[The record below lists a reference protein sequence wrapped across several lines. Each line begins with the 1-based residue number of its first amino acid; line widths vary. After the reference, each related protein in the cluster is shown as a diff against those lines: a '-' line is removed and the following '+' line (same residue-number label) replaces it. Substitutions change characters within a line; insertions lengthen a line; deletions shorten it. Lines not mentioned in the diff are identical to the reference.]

1 MPALDFLDISAQD
14 RRFFGAFG
22 GRLMAIVAI
31 IVLVWLLLIDE
42 RDEARHKLP
51 TFTPSAHAAEYQ
63 KTAAKLKETAQASN
77 GFLAVV
83 AVFIGGIVLV
93 YEGTAWGLGWALA
106 RLADAPS
113 PGGKADGP

>member
-1 MPALDFLDISAQD
+1 MPAFDFLDVSAQD

-22 GRLMAIVAI
+22 GRLMAIVAVT
-31 IVLVWLLLIDE
+31 VLVWLLLVDQ

-63 KTAAKLKETAQASN
+63 KTVAKLKETAQASN
-77 GFLAVV
+77 AFLVVV
-83 AVFIGGIVLV
+83 AVLIGAMVLV

-106 RLADAPS
+106 RLADAPR
-113 PGGKADGP
+113 PGGKPEGN